1 MKWFDTFI
9 YKCLNR
15 ARSRDELIPV
25 ESVGRKGRGTSVTQ
39 LSANKRVAS
48 SYDDNGVINFTVY
61 SANGGKIVET
71 VRYDDRKQSEEVHR
85 YVIGDDADFAE
96 SLSKIV
102 TMEYLR

>member
-15 ARSRDELIPV
+15 ARSRDEVMPV
-25 ESVGRKGRGTSVTQ
+25 ESVGRKGRGQTLVS
-39 LSANKRVAS
+39 SNKRVAS
-48 SYDDNGVINFTVY
+48 TYDDNGVINFTVY

-71 VRYDDRKQSEEVHR
+71 VRYDDKKQSEEIHR
-85 YVIGDDADFAE
+85 YVISDDSDFSD

>member
-1 MKWFDTFI
+1 MKWFDRWI
-9 YKCLNR
+9 QRAYNR
-15 ARSRDELIPV
+15 AREHDECMPIEMAQTKSR
-25 ESVGRKGRGTSVTQ
+25 GNT

-48 SYDDNGVINFTVY
+48 SYEDAGVINFTVY

-71 VRYDDRKQSEEVHR
+71 VRFDDRQGREQVNR
-85 YVIGDDADFAE
+85 YVIGEDADFSE

>member
-15 ARSRDELIPV
+15 ARSRDELIPIDTPK
-25 ESVGRKGRGTSVTQ
+25 RGRGTPVSQ

-48 SYDDNGVINFTVY
+48 TYDDDGVINFTVY